1 MTAHVGSVADSELL
15 ARFVTSSRWIRSSD
29 NTIRQDAFI
38 PHPYP
43 DLSVT
48 RHKDLSPEQIWRI
61 GTDIANA
68 RPVPLYGRADLSCF
82 NVRRQKLFVEPRP
95 TPENLNHASITGW
108 PLDKPAQK
116 ILAQE
121 LAAAAVFVT
130 NPKLLS

>member
-1 MTAHVGSVADSELL
+1 MTAQEGALSVADSELL

-29 NTIRQDAFI
+29 NTVKQDAFI

-48 RHKDLSPEQIWRI
+48 RHKDLYQEQIWRI
-61 GTDIANA
+61 GIAIANA
-68 RPVPLYGRADLSCF
+68 RTVALYGRAEIYCPS
-82 NVRRQKLFVEPRP
+82 VRRPKLFVEPQP

-121 LAAAAVFVT
+121 LEAAAVFVT
-130 NPKLLS
+130 